1 MMDRARLIVCMSL
14 ALAAGCQSMP
24 GVRPTARTQSSA
36 QEQIAAA
43 ERSRTRSSSG
53 PRTVDKPVA
62 ESRWR
67 SASEPV
73 RLTRESDETETHE
86 DVVLASADGPAV
98 KPEDVRSADET
109 PVEEP
114 GTAPETPKPDE
125 SETEEMPS
133 QSIGERA
140 ALGPTDPITLNQVV
154 DAIYQSFPLLR
165 MVVLERQV
173 ASGKNMAAMGAF
185 DTKLYADSMNEPEGF
200 YQTYRNSVGF
210 DQPLVSG
217 GSVFGGY
224 RLGRGNFEPWYGN
237 RETND
242 GGELKLGLAVPL
254 WQNRLVDE
262 RRAELWTTT
271 FGVQGVEPEI
281 RTQLLVFVR
290 DGTIAYWEWVA
301 AGRNLALAEQ
311 LLEIARARDRQMR
324 IQVKEGDIAE
334 YLLTDNQRILVSRQV
349 KLLES
354 QRKFQT
360 AAAKL
365 SIYLRLDDGSPYVP
379 DRSVLPAGFPEPT
392 AIQRDLL
399 EQDIVYAQD
408 RRPEITSLD
417 IQRRIYDV
425 ELNQAKNLTQPELDA
440 TVINSKDVGGP
451 TKSRDKTPYELEAGV
466 SFAVP
471 LQRRKAY
478 GKLRAAQAKLAQLT
492 AKRQFTADKIGV
504 EVRSAVIALDL
515 AYQAIGQAREAIRLN
530 LEMERFE
537 LIQLEEGKSDLLRVN
552 LRETATFDSRVTEVD
567 ALMRYFE
574 SLAEYRAAV
583 AADLP
588 EIGGLLDE

>member
-1 MMDRARLIVCMSL
+1 L
-14 ALAAGCQSMP
+14 
-24 GVRPTARTQSSA
+24 T
-36 QEQIAAA
+36 AA
-43 ERSRTRSSSG
+43 ERIDEGGSDAA
-53 PRTVDKPVA
+53 VD
-62 ESRWR
+62 
-67 SASEPV
+67 
-73 RLTRESDETETHE
+73 T
-86 DVVLASADGPAV
+86 PA
-98 KPEDVRSADET
+98 
-109 PVEEP
+109 
-114 GTAPETPKPDE
+114 
-125 SETEEMPS
+125 EEMALPDP
-133 QSIGERA
+133 IDERP
-140 ALGPTDPITLNQVV
+140 ALGPTEPITQERVV

-165 MVVLERQV
+165 LAILERQV
-173 ASGKNMAAMGAF
+173 ASGKNVAAMGAF

-210 DQPLVSG
+210 DQPLMSG

-254 WQNRLVDE
+254 WQNRLIDE

-281 RTQLLVFVR
+281 RTQLLTFVR
-290 DGTIAYWEWVA
+290 DGSIAYWDWVA
-301 AGRNLALAEQ
+301 AGRTLVLAEQ
-311 LLEIARARDRQMR
+311 LLKIARDRDTKMR
-324 IQVKEGDIAE
+324 IQVREGDLAE
-334 YLLTDNQRILVSRQV
+334 YLVTDNERILVSRRV

-360 AAAKL
+360 TAAKL
-365 SIYLRLDDGSPYVP
+365 SIYLRLDDGRPFVP
-379 DRSVLPAGFPEPT
+379 GRDLLPEGFPEPS
-392 AIQRDLL
+392 AVNRDLL
-399 EQDIVYAQD
+399 EQDIVFAQE

-417 IQRRIYDV
+417 IQRRVYDV
-425 ELNQAKNLTQPELDA
+425 ELNQARNLTQPELDA
-440 TVINSKDVGGP
+440 TVMNSKDVGGP

-478 GKLRAAQAKLAQLT
+478 GKLQAAQAKLAQLV
-492 AKRQFTADKIGV
+492 AKRQYTADKIGV

-515 AYQAIGQAREAIRLN
+515 AFQAISQAREAIRLN
-530 LEMERFE
+530 EEMERFE
-537 LIQLEEGKSDLLRVN
+537 LIQLEGGKSDLLRVN
-552 LRETATFDSRVTEVD
+552 LRETATFDSRVTEVE
-567 ALMRYFE
+567 ALVRYYE

-588 EIGGLLDE
+588 EIDGLMEE

>member
-1 MMDRARLIVCMSL
+1 MDRLRMTAGMWL
-14 ALAAGCQSMP
+14 ALLAGCQSVP
-24 GVRPTARTQSSA
+24 GVRPTAHRSDARSSVAATGRTTPDRPATIRESGLGTASTHKVRRPSTA
-36 QEQIAAA
+36 APSGDEEQTVEVDTARPTPIRLTAA
-43 ERSRTRSSSG
+43 ERIDEGGSDAA
-53 PRTVDKPVA
+53 VD
-62 ESRWR
+62 
-67 SASEPV
+67 
-73 RLTRESDETETHE
+73 T
-86 DVVLASADGPAV
+86 PA
-98 KPEDVRSADET
+98 
-109 PVEEP
+109 
-114 GTAPETPKPDE
+114 
-125 SETEEMPS
+125 EEMALPDP
-133 QSIGERA
+133 IDERP
-140 ALGPTDPITLNQVV
+140 ALGPTEPITQERVV

-165 MVVLERQV
+165 LAILERQV
-173 ASGKNMAAMGAF
+173 ASGKNVAAMGAF

-210 DQPLVSG
+210 DQPLMSG

-254 WQNRLVDE
+254 WQNRLIDE

-281 RTQLLVFVR
+281 RTQLLTFVR
-290 DGTIAYWEWVA
+290 DGSIAYWDWVA
-301 AGRNLALAEQ
+301 AGRTLVLAEQ
-311 LLEIARARDRQMR
+311 LLKIARDRDTKMR
-324 IQVKEGDIAE
+324 IQVREGDLAE
-334 YLLTDNQRILVSRQV
+334 YLVTDNERILVSRRV

-360 AAAKL
+360 TAAKL
-365 SIYLRLDDGSPYVP
+365 SIYLRLDDGRPFVP
-379 DRSVLPAGFPEPT
+379 GRDLLPEGFPEPS
-392 AIQRDLL
+392 AVNRDLL
-399 EQDIVYAQD
+399 EQDIVFAQE

-417 IQRRIYDV
+417 IQRRVYDV
-425 ELNQAKNLTQPELDA
+425 ELNQARNLTQPELDA
-440 TVINSKDVGGP
+440 TVMNSKDVGGP

-478 GKLRAAQAKLAQLT
+478 GKLQAAQAKLAQLV
-492 AKRQFTADKIGV
+492 AKRQYTADKIGV

-515 AYQAIGQAREAIRLN
+515 AFQAISQAREAIRLN
-530 LEMERFE
+530 EEMERFE
-537 LIQLEEGKSDLLRVN
+537 LIQLEGGKSDLLRVN
-552 LRETATFDSRVTEVD
+552 LRETATFDSRVTEVE
-567 ALMRYFE
+567 ALVRYYE

-588 EIGGLLDE
+588 EIDGLMEE

>member
-1 MMDRARLIVCMSL
+1 MTAGMWL
-14 ALAAGCQSMP
+14 ALLAGCQSVP
-24 GVRPTARTQSSA
+24 GVRPTAHRSDARSSVAATGRTTPDRPATIRESGLGTASTHKVRRPSTA
-36 QEQIAAA
+36 APSGDEEQTVEVDTARPTPIRLTAA
-43 ERSRTRSSSG
+43 ERIDEGGSDAA
-53 PRTVDKPVA
+53 VD
-62 ESRWR
+62 
-67 SASEPV
+67 
-73 RLTRESDETETHE
+73 T
-86 DVVLASADGPAV
+86 PA
-98 KPEDVRSADET
+98 
-109 PVEEP
+109 
-114 GTAPETPKPDE
+114 
-125 SETEEMPS
+125 EEMALPDP
-133 QSIGERA
+133 IDERP
-140 ALGPTDPITLNQVV
+140 ALGPTEPITQERVV

-165 MVVLERQV
+165 LAILERQV
-173 ASGKNMAAMGAF
+173 ASGKNVAAMGAF

-210 DQPLVSG
+210 DQPLMSG

-254 WQNRLVDE
+254 WQNRLIDE

-281 RTQLLVFVR
+281 RTQLLTFVR
-290 DGTIAYWEWVA
+290 DGSIAYWDWVA
-301 AGRNLALAEQ
+301 AGRTLVLAEQ
-311 LLEIARARDRQMR
+311 LLKIARDRDTKMR
-324 IQVKEGDIAE
+324 IQVREGDLAE
-334 YLLTDNQRILVSRQV
+334 YLVTDNERILVSRRV

-360 AAAKL
+360 TAAKL
-365 SIYLRLDDGSPYVP
+365 SIYLRLDDGRPFVP
-379 DRSVLPAGFPEPT
+379 GRDLLPEGFPEPS
-392 AIQRDLL
+392 AVNRDLL
-399 EQDIVYAQD
+399 EQDIVFAQE

-417 IQRRIYDV
+417 IQRRVYDV
-425 ELNQAKNLTQPELDA
+425 ELNQARNLTQPELDA
-440 TVINSKDVGGP
+440 TVMNSKDVGGP

-478 GKLRAAQAKLAQLT
+478 GKLQAAQAKLAQLV
-492 AKRQFTADKIGV
+492 AKRQYTADKIGV

-515 AYQAIGQAREAIRLN
+515 AFQAISQAREAIRLN
-530 LEMERFE
+530 EEMERFE
-537 LIQLEEGKSDLLRVN
+537 LIQLEGGKSDLLRVN
-552 LRETATFDSRVTEVD
+552 LRETATFDSRVTEVE
-567 ALMRYFE
+567 ALVRYYE

-588 EIGGLLDE
+588 EIDGLMEE